1 MKPTKKME
9 CQICMETFAEVYKV
23 NCGSSVDHLICFG
36 CESKW
41 RSKMPLREGKRVM
54 TCPTCRQPE
63 VGRTVKSLEFEVAR
77 LIALLEARTDAPF
90 APLLDQ
96 DYLYRMMQQV
106 VQRPGMADVI
116 ARVMAQSMSNTMNLV
131 TPQVDP
137 LALAPRAAVA
147 RAALARV
154 AVARVAIRGAL
165 AREAVARSAP
175 VVQVQVAQ
183 VQVAPQVAQV
193 QVAPQVAQAQV
204 QVQDRRP
211 PQGYCTSGRDCR
223 SRSRTYTRTKTHL
236 KCRNCNVA
244 FCCNICRTCMICPV

>member
-1 MKPTKKME
+1 
-9 CQICMETFAEVYKV
+9 METFAEVYKV

-106 VQRPGMADVI
+106 VQRPGIVEVLQRPGMADVI

-147 RAALARV
+147 RAAL
-154 AVARVAIRGAL
+154 
-165 AREAVARSAP
+165 ARSAP